1 LKFKMSLFEKF
12 KTGLSLSSS
21 TLSTGI
27 KNIFS
32 SKNIDESVLSQ
43 FEELLISADVG
54 VETANEL
61 KKEFEKLK
69 INKDIKS
76 PNEIINILAAR
87 ITEFLL
93 PFQRDLLS
101 LISNKPTIIV
111 VSGVNGVGKTTTI
124 GKLGNFFKNNQKSL
138 IFGAADTFRAAAIE
152 QLELWSKKIN
162 VNIIK
167 SETGSDPAS
176 VAFKTA
182 TYAKDKNIDIAIIDT
197 AGRMQNKKNLMDEYK
212 KIFNVLKKID
222 ETFPNETILVLDATT
237 GQNALNQVEEF
248 SKIQKITGLIITK
261 LDSSARGGIVL
272 AICKKY
278 KLPILA
284 LGMGEKETD
293 LYPFNAEYFAK
304 GLFQL
309 N

>member
-1 LKFKMSLFEKF
+1 MSLLDKFKQ
-12 KTGLSLSSS
+12 GLSLSSS
-21 TLSTGI
+21 NLSTGI
-27 KNIFS
+27 KRIFS
-32 SKNIDESVLSQ
+32 TKNIDESILSE
-43 FEELLISADVG
+43 FEEFLISADVG
-54 VETANEL
+54 TEVANEL

-69 INKDIKS
+69 IDKSIKDS
-76 PNEIINILAAR
+76 NEIIDILATK
-87 ITEFLL
+87 ISEFLL
-93 PFQRDLLS
+93 PFQRDLIS
-101 LISNKPTIIV
+101 LKSNKPSVII
-111 VSGVNGVGKTTTI
+111 VSGVNGVGKTTTV
-124 GKLGNFFKNNQKSL
+124 GKLGKFFKDNQKTL

-162 VNIIK
+162 VNLIK

-182 TYAKDKNIDIAIIDT
+182 TYAKEKQIDIALIDT

-212 KIFNVLKKID
+212 KIFSVLKKID

-261 LDSSARGGIVL
+261 LDTTAKGGIVL

-293 LYPFNAEYFAK
+293 LQPFNAEYFAK
-304 GLFQL
+304 GLFQI